1 MNRYLHLLSQ
11 HAILRRLSQIQLL
24 AYFGAWFT
32 NVAIYTLLLEMGVS
46 ATVIALTAVMHFL
59 PGVLQAPFT
68 GALIDRFEPKRVMV
82 LLLSVEIMTTLM
94 LLMVTEAEHLW
105 LLYLLI
111 FVRMAASSFYF
122 TLEMAL
128 LPRILNGA
136 DLQAA
141 NEIHSIIWSLSYTVG
156 MAVSGLVVYQVGVR
170 TAFVI
175 DALLF
180 MVGLILLFPLSLH
193 VKQQAHHLDL
203 MTMMGDTIRYMR
215 ENPVVFYLLILH
227 AFVGLTAFDALVAL
241 MVERYYASF
250 IAASLAIGL
259 LHASRALGLVIGPM
273 WLGKRI
279 NHKMLVWLF
288 VLQAVSIWIWASVM
302 EHFYASLAASV
313 LVGFS
318 TTTLWS
324 YTYTLL
330 QHHTHEYY
338 YGRVVAYNDMLFLLS
353 AAGTSMMIGVM
364 ADGGIALEWIAVVM
378 GSGFVVAALYFG
390 WMRRRFELKE
400 PSQGG
405 GY

>member
-11 HAILRRLSQIQLL
+11 HAVLRRLSLIQLL

-32 NVAIYTLLLEMGVS
+32 NVAIYTLLLDLGVS
-46 ATVIALTAVMHFL
+46 AMVIALTAVMHFL

-68 GALIDRFEPKRVMV
+68 GALIDRFEPKRVMLW
-82 LLLSVEIMTTLM
+82 LLGVEIATTLS
-94 LLMVTEAEHLW
+94 LLMVTGIGDLW
-105 LLYLLI
+105 LLFMLI

-128 LPRILNGA
+128 LPRIMGGG

-141 NEIHSIIWSLSYTVG
+141 NEIHSIIWSLSYTIG
-156 MAVSGLVVYQVGVR
+156 MAVSGLVVYQVGVHV
-170 TAFVI
+170 AFVI

-180 MVGLILLFPLSLH
+180 TVGLVLLLPLSLH
-193 VKQQAHHLDL
+193 VKQERHHLAIV
-203 MTMMGDTIRYMR
+203 TMMADTIRYMR
-215 ENPVVFYLLILH
+215 REPVVFYLLVLH

-241 MVERYYASF
+241 MVEQYYASF

-259 LHASRALGLVIGPM
+259 LHAARAVGLVLGPI

-279 NHKMLVWLF
+279 DNRMLGWLF
-288 VLQAVSIWIWASVM
+288 LVQAASIWLWASVL
-302 EHFYASLAASV
+302 EYFYASLVASV
-313 LVGFS
+313 LVGFA

-330 QHHTHEYY
+330 QHHTDERY

-353 AAGTSMMIGVM
+353 AAGTSLMIGVM
-364 ADGGIALEWIAVVM
+364 ADHAVSLEAIAVVM
-378 GSGFVVAALYFG
+378 GAGFVLAALYFA
-390 WMRRRFELKE
+390 WLRRRFVLKE
-400 PSQGG
+400 WRGG
-405 GY
+405 CA